1 MGNFSIRLH
10 PNKFL
15 SSRGLSVTLD
25 LLRRHESWKMTSDIV
40 TVQLF
45 WVGENKEINCNVSD
59 KKTDNMNIKWSNN
72 VIELVFCK
80 RSICFP

>member
-45 WVGENKEINCNVSD
+45 WVGENKVINCNVSC
-59 KKTDNMNIKWSNN
+59 DNMNIKWSNN
-72 VIELVFCK
+72 VNELVFCN
-80 RSICFP
+80 IYFP